1 MIKFLI
7 LFICTIV
14 IGSCS
19 TENSQVNFAVGDAV
33 QVIAE
38 IINSDVTDSTLPAE
52 AFSVQDNT
60 QDIVSEETSIE
71 DAVEDLETEITE
83 SADYPP
89 GPYSLELFKVLPNMS
104 FYDPWTLEWLELSS
118 LYKHEE
124 IKAFILVSSAGWCG
138 PCIKEAA
145 ALIDVYEEYH
155 EDGLEIIYTLGN
167 TNQPLDVPFD
177 TTIDKP
183 LSAGYAAD
191 LGFMEGFQNIVQDL
205 ADKKL
210 NYKMYADPNREFIE
224 YTPGHAWPYSL
235 LITTKDMGI
244 RLVTEGYWSA
254 LMENK
259 IIMALYNDT
268 PDIPFGTE

>member
-1 MIKFLI
+1 MKYIVLI
-7 LFICTIV
+7 LSAVLFACTQTKT
-14 IGSCS
+14 S
-19 TENSQVNFAVGDAV
+19 TIEETLPDNLKGDAV
-33 QVIAE
+33 KETFIQDVDEGTFEEEELEVVETYTVDIPDIDIPEVVILDTVLE
-38 IINSDVTDSTLPAE
+38 EVNS
-52 AFSVQDNT
+52 
-60 QDIVSEETSIE
+60 TS
-71 DAVEDLETEITE
+71 
-83 SADYPP
+83 YPP

-118 LYKHEE
+118 LYQHEE

-145 ALIDVYEEYH
+145 ALISVYEEYH

-167 TNQPLDVPFD
+167 TNQPFDVPFD
-177 TTIDKP
+177 TTIDQP
-183 LSAGYAAD
+183 QSAGYAAD

-244 RLVTEGYWSA
+244 RLVAEGYWSA

-259 IIMALYNDT
+259 IIMALYN
-268 PDIPFGTE
+268 E

>member
-1 MIKFLI
+1 MKYIILI
-7 LFICTIV
+7 LSAALFACMPTKTSTID
-14 IGSCS
+14 
-19 TENSQVNFAVGDAV
+19 E
-33 QVIAE
+33 
-38 IINSDVTDSTLPAE
+38 TLPDNLKGE
-52 AFSVQDNT
+52 SVKETFVQDI
-60 QDIVSEETSIE
+60 QDIQEINESTFEEELEVIETHIADILDTAILDTLSEEVNSTS
-71 DAVEDLETEITE
+71 
-83 SADYPP
+83 YPP
-89 GPYSLELFKVLPNMS
+89 GPYSLDLFNILPNMS
-104 FYDPWTLEWLELSS
+104 FYDPWTLEWFELSS

-124 IKAFILVSSAGWCG
+124 TKAFILVSSAGWCG

-145 ALIDVYEEYH
+145 ALIDVYEKYN

-167 TNQPLDVPFD
+167 TNQPFDVPFD

-191 LGFMEGFQNIVQDL
+191 LGFMEGFQNIVQGL

-235 LITTKDMGI
+235 LITTKDMGV

-259 IIMALYNDT
+259 IMMVLYNEV
-268 PDIPFGTE
+268 PNLPLE